1 MNTRSAWRRWVGLFE
16 DADDPRAPHFDPV
29 HLAVVLVATQV
40 VIGALYW
47 LLWTLFVYEGGL
59 PAKVG
64 PFLSV
69 AIGAR
74 SLRDY
79 GWLGT
84 PDHQGAF
91 EGWAANLVALLLSG
105 LLVALLFKADR
116 RIVRLWPHG
125 RS

>member
-1 MNTRSAWRRWVGLFE
+1 MTQRSIWRRWVGLFE
-16 DADDPRAPHFDPV
+16 DSDDPRTPHFDPI
-29 HLAVVLVATQV
+29 HIAVVLVATQV

-59 PAKVG
+59 PAKIA

-69 AIGAR
+69 LIGAR

-84 PDHQGAF
+84 PDHQGLF
-91 EGWAANLVALLLSG
+91 EGWLANLAAFILSALV
-105 LLVALLFKADR
+105 VALLFKADR
-116 RIVRLWPHG
+116 RETKRDA
-125 RS
+125 R

>member
-1 MNTRSAWRRWVGLFE
+1 MSRHSAWRRWVGLFE
-16 DADDPRAPHFDPV
+16 DADDPRAPHYDPV
-29 HLAVVLVATQV
+29 HIAVVLVAVQV

-64 PFLSV
+64 PFLAV
-69 AIGAR
+69 VIRAR

-84 PDHQGAF
+84 PDHQGLF
-91 EGWAANLVALLLSG
+91 EGWLANLVALLLSG
-105 LLVALLFKADR
+105 LVVALLFKADR
-116 RIVRLWPHG
+116 RIGRLWRHG
-125 RS
+125 R

>member
-1 MNTRSAWRRWVGLFE
+1 MSERSPWRRWVGLFE
-16 DADDPRAPHFDPV
+16 DTDGPRTPHFDPV

-69 AIGAR
+69 VIRAR

-84 PDHQGAF
+84 PDHQGIF
-91 EGWAANLVALLLSG
+91 EGWLANLVALLLCG
-105 LLVALLFKADR
+105 LIVALLFKAD
-116 RIVRLWPHG
+116 G
-125 RS
+125 KAAKRSQ

>member
-1 MNTRSAWRRWVGLFE
+1 MSERSVWRRWVGLFE

-29 HLAVVLVATQV
+29 HIAVVLVAVQV

-47 LLWTLFVYEGGL
+47 LMWTLFVYEGGL
-59 PAKVG
+59 PPKVG
-64 PFLSV
+64 PFLAV
-69 AIGAR
+69 VIRAR

-84 PDHQGAF
+84 PDHQGLF
-91 EGWAANLVALLLSG
+91 EGWLANLVALVLSG

-116 RIVRLWPHG
+116 KAAK
-125 RS
+125 RSR